1 MWYDCVRMHLSI
13 IFGVFF
19 FVWYIVWMIA
29 RSFDLIVYMKTE
41 DIMSGEHLPL
51 GHYQEPLAEERFCVW
66 TTIWLVFG
74 QQIWLVF

>member
-1 MWYDCVRMHLSI
+1 
-13 IFGVFF
+13 
-19 FVWYIVWMIA
+19 MIA

-66 TTIWLVFG
+66 TKKIWLVF
-74 QQIWLVF
+74 